1 MLQNQN
7 FSDVMNRLRDGD
19 EAVVNWF
26 VQQYEP
32 EIRRLI
38 RIRLNGTTLR
48 RTMDSVDICQTTF
61 VKFLNQL
68 ASTDLDLQTPSDL
81 SKLLFTIAQNNL
93 RDEIRKS
100 NTKRRGQGVQF
111 VKEQDVLPL
120 IEDHKTS
127 PSEIVADRD
136 HWENVK
142 KQMTE
147 TEQKL
152 VEQRAMGHDW
162 KSLAAQFDSTPAAL
176 RRRLDRLRA
185 RLLNQLK
192 PDLV

>member
-1 MLQNQN
+1 MLQNQD